1 MSNKIIYLVTNYS
14 GKIPQKLHETV
25 SLDIDK
31 LSEGLQHAFP
41 EARVISLDDLA
52 NALVSNTID
61 VESVVFFFCSSQIE
75 QYKIAVF
82 DVAFEVYR
90 RGGILVPGIDSYL
103 AHENKYFQ
111 EMYKSRAGIATPSAK
126 LLSTS
131 NSDSTFSLPA
141 VIKPYSGFGS
151 QGVQLAKS
159 KSEFKSVIHSNMSN
173 YVFEKFNVRE
183 IAKRIIKYFVKFP
196 NEYPKKVGRVVIQG
210 FIPNLKHDWKVLVFG
225 DRAFALK
232 RFTREND
239 FRASGSGNFD
249 YSSLASEG
257 LIEFAFK
264 TRESLG
270 VPFVSLDVAESAEG
284 FSIIEYQSVHF
295 GLATAMNAQRFYT
308 LNSGDIVITDCQGA
322 DVEKLYAKSIIDFM
336 SGEL

>member
-25 SLDIDK
+25 TLDIER
-31 LSEGLQHAFP
+31 LSEILENSFF

-52 NALVSNTID
+52 NELTSSKID
-61 VESVVFFFCSSQIE
+61 VESVLFFFCSSQIE
-75 QYKIAVF
+75 QYKNAVF

-90 RGGILVPGIDSYL
+90 RGGILVPSIDSYL

-111 EMYKSRAGIATPSAK
+111 EMYKSRVGVATPCAK

-131 NSDSTFSLPA
+131 NSDITSTLPA

-159 KSEFKSVIHSNMSN
+159 KSELKSGIHNNMSN
-173 YVFEKFNVRE
+173 YVLEKFNIRE
-183 IAKRIIKYFVKFP
+183 IAKRTIKYFVKFP
-196 NEYPKKVGRVVIQG
+196 NEYPKKVGRVVIQD

-264 TRESLG
+264 ARESLG
-270 VPFVSLDVAESAEG
+270 VPFVSLDVAESDEG

-295 GLATAMNAQRFYT
+295 GLATAINAQRFYS
-308 LNSGDIVITDCQGA
+308 LDRGNIVVADCQGV
-322 DVEKLYAKSIIDFM
+322 DIEKLYASSIIDFI

>member
-1 MSNKIIYLVTNYS
+1 MTNYS

-25 SLDIDK
+25 SLDIER
-31 LSEGLQHAFP
+31 LSASLREAFS
-41 EARVISLDDLA
+41 EVKVILLDDLA
-52 NALVSNTID
+52 NALASNTVE

-75 QYKIAVF
+75 QYKSAIF

-111 EMYKSRAGIATPSAK
+111 EMYKSRVGIATPCAK

-131 NSDSTFSLPA
+131 SSDDKCCFPA
-141 VIKPYSGFGS
+141 VVKPYSGFGS
-151 QGVQLAKS
+151 QGVQLVQS
-159 KSEFKSVIHSNMSN
+159 NSELKRAIHNNMSS
-173 YVFEKFNVRE
+173 YFFEKFNVRE
-183 IAKRIIKYFVKFP
+183 IFKRIIKYFAKFP
-196 NEYPKKVGRVVIQG
+196 NEYPRKVGRVVVQD
-210 FIPNLKHDWKVLVFG
+210 FIPNLKYDWKVLVFG

-232 RFTREND
+232 RFTRNND

-249 YSSLASEG
+249 YSSLASDE

-264 TRESLG
+264 TRKSLG
-270 VPFVSLDVAESAEG
+270 VPFVSLDVAESTEG

-295 GLATAMNAQRFYT
+295 GLATAMNAQRFYS
-308 LNSGDIVITDCQGA
+308 LNNGNVSTTNCQGP
-322 DVEKLYAKSIIDFM
+322 DVEKLYANSIIDFM